1 MNLTTKKWKTR
12 EVFVKNVGIG
22 GMNPIRIQSMTK
34 TDTNDI
40 EKTTNQI
47 IKLHENGS
55 ELVRIAVIGKKE
67 AFSLEKIASNLIK
80 KNKNI
85 PLVADIHFYPE
96 AAMIVSEFVDK
107 VRINPGNYLIAD
119 DESFLKKLHEKL
131 LLLIDKCKKYDV
143 AIRIGA
149 NFGSLSSRIL
159 KKFGNTKEGMVE
171 SALEYAKI
179 LRKLDF
185 NNFLFSMKASSIPIM
200 IQSYRLLVKKQ
211 IELGFDYPLHLG
223 VTEAG
228 DGIDGRLKSAI
239 GIGQLLQD
247 GIGDTIRVS
256 LTEDPVREIEPA
268 RKIIQN
274 LEKNDERKI
283 SLNFSKKFEKFYFFL
298 EDGSFDDIDGVV
310 DENFDFEKFQI
321 VFLDDFYR
329 TKLIPDKKIIL
340 KVSNIDD
347 EIKMAV
353 KISTM
358 LVDRLVDGIL
368 LDKKDYLFGKN
379 LLQASCIKKT
389 KTEFISC
396 PGCGRTKYDI
406 KKVLSDVRERF
417 ENLKD
422 MKIAVMG
429 CVVNGPKE
437 VSDAD
442 FGIIGSKPSMV
453 NIYVKDKCVL
463 KNIDEKDAAKSLEKI
478 ILKFLK

>member
-1 MNLTTKKWKTR
+1 
-12 EVFVKNVGIG
+12 
-22 GMNPIRIQSMTK
+22 
-34 TDTNDI
+34 
-40 EKTTNQI
+40 
-47 IKLHENGS
+47 
-55 ELVRIAVIGKKE
+55 
-67 AFSLEKIASNLIK
+67 
-80 KNKNI
+80 
-85 PLVADIHFYPE
+85 
-96 AAMIVSEFVDK
+96 
-107 VRINPGNYLIAD
+107 
-119 DESFLKKLHEKL
+119 
-131 LLLIDKCKKYDV
+131 
-143 AIRIGA
+143 
-149 NFGSLSSRIL
+149 
-159 KKFGNTKEGMVE
+159 
-171 SALEYAKI
+171 
-179 LRKLDF
+179 LDF

-211 IELGFDYPLHLG
+211 MELGIDYPLHLG

-256 LTEDPVREIEPA
+256 LTEDPVNEIEPA

-274 LEKNDERKI
+274 LEKNDARQI
-283 SLNFSKKFEKFYFFL
+283 PLNFLKKFEKFYFFL
-298 EDGSFDDIDGVV
+298 EDGSFDDIDGVI

-321 VFLDDFYR
+321 VFLDDFYT

-340 KVSNIDD
+340 KISNIDD

-353 KISTM
+353 KVSTM

-379 LLQASCIKKT
+379 ILQASCIKKT
-389 KTEFISC
+389 KTEFVSC

-406 KKVLSDVRERF
+406 KKVLSDVREKF

-422 MKIAVMG
+422 VKIAVMG
-429 CVVNGPKE
+429 CVVNEPKE

-442 FGIIGSKPSMV
+442 FGIIGSKPNKV
-453 NIYVKDKCVL
+453 NVYVKDKCVL
-463 KNIDEKDAAKSLEKI
+463 KNIDEKDAAKSLENI